1 MQLKLLL
8 SRLNTLHVHG
18 PLDVEISA
26 ICYDSRQVKPGALFV
41 AMRGNQV
48 DGHSYVA
55 QAVSRGAVAI
65 MVEHPV
71 AETPAAVTC
80 IEVTD
85 TRATLAFV
93 AAFFHHQP
101 ALKLKIAGI
110 TGTNGKTTTSY
121 LLKHICERAVL
132 RCGLIGT
139 VRYEIGD
146 EIAPSEHT
154 TPEASDL
161 QDLLARM
168 RDAGCKAAVMEVS
181 SHAIAQGRVQGVQ
194 FDAAVF
200 TNLTQDHLDFH
211 GSIENY
217 FETKASLFTNFLPAQ
232 TKKRGTSVINIDD
245 RYGAELRARLP
256 SEARVITYGVG
267 NKADFRAS
275 NFKTE
280 LAGTSYQLDAQD
292 RSYLV
297 RFPLIGKFNIYN
309 SLAALAAATALGV
322 PLRAAI
328 LALATAPPVPGR
340 LQLVP
345 GKRNY
350 QVYVDY
356 AHTDDALHSVL
367 RTLRELNPHRL
378 IVVFGCGGDRDRAKR
393 PLMAQAAEQWSDYA
407 IITSD
412 NPRSELPDAI
422 IRDVERGFKGTKY
435 EVLIDRA
442 EAIKRAV
449 ALAEARDIIL
459 IAGKGHETYQQFAHG
474 TIDFDDVQVARAA
487 IEARQVDLS

>member
-8 SRLNTLHVHG
+8 SKASTRQISG
-18 PLDVEISA
+18 PLDVEITS
-26 ICYDSRQVKPGALFV
+26 ICYDSRQVRAGALFV
-41 AMRGNQV
+41 AMRGGRV
-48 DGHSYVA
+48 DGHKYVE
-55 QAVSRGAVAI
+55 QAIARGASAV
-65 MVEHPV
+65 MVERPV
-71 AETPAAVTC
+71 PNIPATVACV
-80 IEVTD
+80 EVDD
-85 TRATLAFV
+85 TRVGLAFI

-101 ALKLKIAGI
+101 SLKLKVAGI
-110 TGTNGKTTTSY
+110 TGTNGKTTTTY

-146 EIAPSEHT
+146 ETVPSEHT
-154 TPEASDL
+154 TPESSDL

-168 RDAGCKAAVMEVS
+168 RDAGCKAVAMEVS
-181 SHAIAQGRVQGVQ
+181 SHALAQERVRGVE

-211 GSIENY
+211 GNLQDY
-217 FETKASLFTNFLPAQ
+217 FEAKASLFTTLLPAQ
-232 TKKRGTSVINIDD
+232 TKKRGVAIINIDD

-256 SEARVITYGVG
+256 KDTRVITYGVG
-267 NKADFRAS
+267 NRADFRAS

-280 LAGTSYQLDAQD
+280 LAATSYQLDAQE
-292 RSYLV
+292 RSFLV

-309 SLAALAAATALGV
+309 SLAALAAASAFGV

-356 AHTDDALHSVL
+356 AHTDDALHNVL

-393 PLMAQAAEQWSDYA
+393 PLMGQAAEHWSDYA

-412 NPRSELPDAI
+412 NPRGESPEAI
-422 IRDVERGFKGTKY
+422 IRDIEQSFKGKKY
-435 EVLIDRA
+435 EVVVDRG
-442 EAIKRAV
+442 EAIRRAV

-459 IAGKGHETYQQFAHG
+459 IAGKGHETYQQFAHE
-474 TIDFDDVQVARAA
+474 TIAFDDVQVARAA
-487 IEARQVDLS
+487 IEERQVELS

>member
-8 SRLNTLHVHG
+8 SRVDTRLIRG
-18 PLDVEISA
+18 PVDVEITA
-26 ICYDSRQVKPGALFV
+26 ICYDSRQAKAGSLFV
-41 AMRGNQV
+41 ALRGEHA
-48 DGHSYVA
+48 DGHQYVN
-55 QAVSRGAVAI
+55 QAIARGAVAV
-65 MVEHPV
+65 MVEQPLQD
-71 AETPAAVTC
+71 TTAAVTC
-80 IEVTD
+80 VEVAD
-85 TRATLAFV
+85 TRATLALV

-101 ALKLKIAGI
+101 SHKLKVAGI

-146 EIAPSEHT
+146 EIVPSKHT

-161 QDLLARM
+161 QGLLARM

-181 SHAIAQGRVQGVQ
+181 SHALAQSRVSAVE

-211 GSIENY
+211 GNLERY
-217 FETKASLFTNFLPAQ
+217 FEAKARLFTRLLPSQ
-232 TKKRGTSVINIDD
+232 TKKRGVAIVNIDD
-245 RYGAELRARLP
+245 RYGAELCARLAK
-256 SEARVITYGVG
+256 ETRVITYGVG
-267 NKADFRAS
+267 NRADFRAS

-280 LAGTSYQLDAQD
+280 LAGTSYQLDAQE
-292 RSYLV
+292 RSFLV

-309 SLAALAAATALGV
+309 SLAALAAATAFGI

-328 LALATAPPVPGR
+328 LALATTSPVPGR

-356 AHTDDALHSVL
+356 AHTDDALHNVL

-378 IVVFGCGGDRDRAKR
+378 IVVFGCGGDRDRSKR
-393 PLMAQAAEQWSDYA
+393 PLMGRVAEQWSDYA

-412 NPRSELPDAI
+412 NPRSESPEAI
-422 IRDVERGFKGTKY
+422 IREIEQSFKGKNY
-435 EVLIDRA
+435 EVIVDRA

-459 IAGKGHETYQQFAHG
+459 IAGKGHETYQQFADK
-474 TIDFDDVQVARAA
+474 TIDFDDAQVARAA
-487 IEARQVDLS
+487 IGDRQVDLS